1 MFGSCVAGFN
11 RRISFLSFQVAEDR
25 DSGGEQF
32 GALQHLSLK
41 IIKGLSCKY
50 EYIFL
55 LLQKKMLAFFFALAI

>member
-11 RRISFLSFQVAEDR
+11 RYTSFLSFQVAEDR

-41 IIKGLSCKY
+41 IIKGLNCKY
-50 EYIFL
+50 EYIFCFY
-55 LLQKKMLAFFFALAI
+55 KKMLHFFALAV